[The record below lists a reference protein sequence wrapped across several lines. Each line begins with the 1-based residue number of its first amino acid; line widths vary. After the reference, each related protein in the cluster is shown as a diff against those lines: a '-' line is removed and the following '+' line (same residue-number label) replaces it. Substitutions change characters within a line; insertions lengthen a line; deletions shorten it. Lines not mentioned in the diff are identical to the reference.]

1 MNNRQRIIRQL
12 QVISYW
18 SEEAAKLIMDHLSD
32 EPETFLDIDQYYSE
46 YESATQCVIDLRMI
60 DQIPGSR
67 IHDADNFE
75 TRAREYLET
84 QTTVLSFPGGIV
96 IKDF

>member
-1 MNNRQRIIRQL
+1 MNNRQRIIQQL
-12 QVISYW
+12 QEISYW
-18 SEEAAKLIMDHLSD
+18 SKEAAKLIMDHLSD
-32 EPETFLDIDQYYSE
+32 EPETFLDVDEYYSE
-46 YESATQCVIDLRMI
+46 YDSATQCVIDLRMA

-75 TRAREYLET
+75 TLAREYLET